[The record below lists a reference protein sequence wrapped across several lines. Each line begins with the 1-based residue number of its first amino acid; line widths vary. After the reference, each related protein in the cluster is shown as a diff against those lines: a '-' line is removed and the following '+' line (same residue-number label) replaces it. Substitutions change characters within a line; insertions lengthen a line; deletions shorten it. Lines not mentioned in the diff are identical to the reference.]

1 MIRHTSFEI
10 RPEEGS
16 PSAQPNLP
24 EPAASL
30 VERLAAEL
38 PDLLGPN
45 LVGLYVYGSLAFGC
59 YNPARSDVDVLVV
72 TRRRIAPE
80 ARDPLAGFLH
90 PLRESLEI
98 TFLTRAQLD
107 PWRYPSP
114 FDYHLSGSS
123 EAHDGTT
130 VDLAAEVANAREKSV
145 ALIGPPAQELLP
157 EVPVE
162 DYLDCLAHDI
172 RWARARADIPV
183 YMVLNCCRA
192 LAFARTRRLMSKA
205 EGGEWGVRELPG
217 SYSPLAEQALAA
229 YRSEPGDGDDFDLDE
244 VLRFTEWVEVQ
255 L

>member
-1 MIRHTSFEI
+1 V
-10 RPEEGS
+10 
-16 PSAQPNLP
+16 QP
-24 EPAASL
+24 EPARG
-30 VERLAAEL
+30 VIERLAAEL

-80 ARDPLAGFLH
+80 ARDPLARFLD
-90 PLRESLEI
+90 PLRENLEI
-98 TFLTRAQLD
+98 TFLTRAQLH

-123 EAHDGTT
+123 EVHDGSG
-130 VDLAAEVANAREKSV
+130 VDLAAEVTNARAKSV
-145 ALIGPPAQELLP
+145 ALVGPPAEELLP

-162 DYLDCLAHDI
+162 DYLDCLVRDI
-172 RWARARADIPV
+172 HWARVRGDIPV

-205 EGGEWGVRELPG
+205 EGGEWGARELPDEFAG
-217 SYSPLAEQALAA
+217 LAEQALTA
-229 YRSEPGDGDDFDLDE
+229 YRSPPGDGDEFDLDE
-244 VLRFTEWVEVQ
+244 VIRFTEWVEVQ